1 MTKYDVTK
9 KNLKESPF
17 FPSCFPFLFGNEVF
31 CSKIFTFLNN
41 CRSYFM
47 INLLLEGKVI
57 SFPVK
62 TCEELG
68 YCDVALDS
76 QAR

>member
-1 MTKYDVTK
+1 
-9 KNLKESPF
+9 
-17 FPSCFPFLFGNEVF
+17 
-31 CSKIFTFLNN
+31 
-41 CRSYFM
+41 M

-68 YCDVALDS
+68 YCAVALDS